1 VTAAV
6 FSVIFAF
13 MGCAALA
20 FLVLIFVDDWRDL
33 QGRGEVAD
41 VPELPPC
48 GVRLVLTEEQ
58 IVASIAEMEKQF
70 PKTRPRRI
78 R

>member
-1 VTAAV
+1 MMAV
-6 FSVIFAF
+6 LSVVFAVVF
-13 MGCAALA
+13 LAALA
-20 FLVLIFVDDWRDL
+20 CLVWLLVADWRDL

-58 IVASIAEMEKQF
+58 ITVSIAEMEKDF

>member
-1 VTAAV
+1 MIAV
-6 FSVIFAF
+6 FSVMFAA
-13 MGCAALA
+13 MGLVVLA
-20 FLVLIFVDDWRDL
+20 FIVWIFVDDWRDL

-48 GVRLVLTEEQ
+48 GVRFVLTEEQ
-58 IVASIAEMEKQF
+58 IAASIAEMEKQF
-70 PKTRPRRI
+70 PKTRSRRI

>member
-1 VTAAV
+1 VW
-6 FSVIFAF
+6 
-13 MGCAALA
+13 L
-20 FLVLIFVDDWRDL
+20 LVADWRDL

-58 IVASIAEMEKQF
+58 ITASIAEMEKQF
-70 PKTRPRRI
+70 PANKTRRI